1 MSARALTI
9 VAIAVVLAGPALA
22 QDNEAALSRPARG
35 PMIFD
40 ILVLR
45 PLGFARAA
53 VGAVAFLPVA
63 IMTSPMGQDAVD
75 QAWEDLVEIPSDHVF
90 RRSLGDF

>member
-1 MSARALTI
+1 MLITSHA
-9 VAIAVVLAGPALA
+9 
-22 QDNEAALSRPARG
+22 AALSQPARG
-35 PMIFD
+35 PVIFD

-45 PLGFARAA
+45 PLGFAKAA
-53 VGAVAFLPVA
+53 AGAVAFLPVA